1 MSIEDPRLS
10 SIDNLSAADDFDT
23 AVEQHLGLSGDT
35 VDGIEVAQAE
45 SPDAGRTDR
54 LPAQTPPVQT
64 ASATIPAEVT
74 PNAQN
79 VVTLPAG
86 IDVDNLEFQV
96 DGETWFSSS
105 QTAPKLW
112 LSGAA
117 NIPTFVIGDI
127 ELPQVALF
135 AALEGSNINV
145 AAGPDG
151 SFSAQSGTPSN
162 SRDFD
167 DQSIGDGFEEF
178 QLASLLDGTDQGD
191 GAADGALER
200 VAGGPVAGDLGSFG
214 YDEAVIATESAADNV
229 FRGELTFIQG
239 PALAP
244 LPVSI

>member
-112 LSGAA
+112 LSRRRQHPDLRDRRYRTAPGR
-117 NIPTFVIGDI
+117 
-127 ELPQVALF
+127 ALCRSRG
-135 AALEGSNINV
+135 LEHQRRGGS
-145 AAGPDG
+145 GW
-151 SFSAQSGTPSN
+151 F
-162 SRDFD
+162 
-167 DQSIGDGFEEF
+167 
-178 QLASLLDGTDQGD
+178 LLRP
-191 GAADGALER
+191 ER
-200 VAGGPVAGDLGSFG
+200 YAKQQPR
-214 YDEAVIATESAADNV
+214 
-229 FRGELTFIQG
+229 FR
-239 PALAP
+239 
-244 LPVSI
+244 